1 MNQFNSFT
9 AVHGLSDAFDGRQTT
24 TNVVGAQQESR
35 RKRFPVRRCIN
46 KERGIDIR
54 KRLRMKLAKKAAEKK
69 LAEKLAAEKKVHESI
84 NYIDKS

>member
-1 MNQFNSFT
+1 MQDQFNCFT
-9 AVHGLSDAFDGRQTT
+9 AFHGLSGAFDGRQTT
-24 TNVVGAQQESR
+24 INVVAAQQESR

-69 LAEKLAAEKKVHESI
+69 LAEKLAAEKKVHV
-84 NYIDKS
+84 KK